1 MVLLSG
7 ATSNLRKG
15 GVTTRGG
22 GNTEE
27 LFSRDTS
34 NPTNTSNGHWWNR
47 AADFVKAHPEGV
59 GKVVGATAAVG
70 AGLADTITGFLG
82 KKTDIAGKLKNV
94 KKDLNAYVKDE
105 QSGFGKFMKGFTMTS
120 PEKQENGVNS
130 SNGHV
135 ATGYDRIKPYYISPS
150 VNRRPH
156 MFSQEVAN
164 EWKRHKQH
172 TGELPSND
180 SIDKNRKKV
189 KKIWKKWK
197 KWKKHN
203 PKKKG
208 SQKKK

>member
-7 ATSNLRKG
+7 ATSNIRKG
-15 GVTTRGG
+15 GITTRGG

-27 LFSRDTS
+27 LFSSDSST
-34 NPTNTSNGHWWNR
+34 PTNNGHWWSR
-47 AADFVKAHPEGV
+47 ADDYIQAHPEGV
-59 GKVVGATAAVG
+59 GKVIGAGTAIG
-70 AGLADTITGFLG
+70 AGLADMVTGFFG
-82 KKTDIAGKLKNV
+82 KKTDLAGKLKNL

-105 QSGFGKFMKGFTMTS
+105 NSVFGKLVKGATMTS
-120 PEKQENGVNS
+120 PEKQENGGNS

-156 MFSQEVAN
+156 MFSQEVAS
-164 EWKRHKQH
+164 EWRRHKQH

-189 KKIWKKWK
+189 NKIWKKWK
-197 KWKKHN
+197 KHS
-203 PKKKG
+203 PKKKA